1 MKSVIGSLSV
11 LGALMVSGCQ
21 TTQGLQTPD
30 SDLAR
35 RILANH
41 CVVGLKTMGT
51 NTISAVVREGAVS
64 KHNDAKV
71 LHHVHKVQADQVF
84 IYSVKDL
91 SDGWVVVDATTQR
104 VRDNFYFNRG
114 TGEFACSTSEW
125 RYARSDS
132 MVRTFE
138 VTPLIPLNG
147 KWGLSD

>member
-1 MKSVIGSLSV
+1 MKSAIISLSV
-11 LGALMVSGCQ
+11 LCVMALGGCQ
-21 TTQGLQTPD
+21 TAQGLQTPD

-41 CVVGLKTMGT
+41 CVVGLKPMGA
-51 NTISAVVREGAVS
+51 NTTSSAFREGAVS

-71 LHHVHKVQADQVF
+71 LSHVHKVKAEQVF

-91 SDGWVVVDATTQR
+91 VDGWVVIDATTQG
-104 VRDNFYFNRG
+104 VRDNFYFNRK
-114 TGEFACSTSEW
+114 TGEFACSTGEW

-132 MVRTFE
+132 MVHGFE
-138 VTPLIPLNG
+138 VTPLIPFNG